1 MTLKSKWIVGFT
13 GYMVALCSLFGC
25 ASDQLS
31 EEKLPPN
38 VLFIAIDDLNDWVGV
53 LGGHPQIQTPNIDR
67 LAARGVLFANAHTQ
81 APLCNPSR
89 ASILTGYRPSTTGI
103 YNLAPHFRDVD
114 LTRDA
119 VTLPQ
124 YFQQHGY
131 RTLSNGK
138 IFHTL
143 GNTEEKRAD
152 FEEWGPIG
160 GGTAGHPAQKIVPN
174 THMGNHP
181 LIDWGVYPAVGD
193 SVRNDYK
200 VATWAE
206 EKLEQLANSQEGKP
220 FFMAVGFWLPH
231 VPLFATQ
238 KWFDLYPEEAGIQ
251 LPPAPD
257 DEREDVPDFSW
268 YLHWYLPE
276 VRLSWLKE
284 NNQWENFVR
293 AYMATISFT
302 DAQVGRVLD
311 ALEKQGLSD
320 NTIVVL
326 WSDHG
331 FHLGEKGITGKNTLW
346 ERSTHVP
353 LIFAGPDIPQGK
365 VVSRPAEL
373 LDIYP
378 TLVEWAGLSAK
389 EGLEGL
395 SLAPQLRDSNASRER
410 PAITTHNPGNNSVRS
425 ERWRYIRYADGSEE
439 LYDHAQDPHEHLNLA
454 LDPAYGEVKN
464 ALAGW
469 LKEQDAPHAPG
480 SQHRTLENINGVW
493 HWEGSPINWDD
504 WIK

>member
-1 MTLKSKWIVGFT
+1 
-13 GYMVALCSLFGC
+13 MVKRNSPGWLILFFCSLMIANTAAKGQSF
-25 ASDQLS
+25 SD
-31 EEKLPPN
+31 KKPN
-38 VLFIAIDDLNDWVGV
+38 VLFISIDDLNDWIGA
-53 LGGHPQIQTPNIDR
+53 LKTHPQVKTPNIDR
-67 LAARGVLFANAHTQ
+67 LASRGVLFTNAHAQ

-89 ASILTGYRPSTTGI
+89 VSIMTGFRPSTTGI
-103 YNLAPHFRDVD
+103 YNLSPHHRDVD
-114 LTRDA
+114 ITKDA

-124 YFQQHGY
+124 YFEKNGY

-138 IFHTL
+138 IFHSI
-143 GNTEEKRAD
+143 GDSPEKRAE
-152 FEEWGPIG
+152 FQEWGPIG
-160 GGTAGHPAQKIVPN
+160 GGTAGHPPKKLVGD

-181 LIDWGVYPAVGD
+181 LIDWGVYPEKGD

-206 EKLEQLANSQEGKP
+206 EKLKDLGEVGDGQP

-238 KWFDLYPEEAGIQ
+238 KWFDLYPEKEDII
-251 LPPAPD
+251 LPPAPE
-257 DEREDVPDFSW
+257 DERADVPDFAW
-268 YLHWYLPE
+268 NLHWYLPE

-284 NNQWENFVR
+284 NNQWENFVH
-293 AYMATISFT
+293 AYLATISFT

-311 ALEKQGLSD
+311 ALEQNGLDD

-353 LIFAGPDIPQGK
+353 LIFAGPGIEKGLECSQ
-365 VVSRPAEL
+365 PAEL

-378 TLVEWAGLSAK
+378 TLLDLAGLEPK
-389 EGLEGL
+389 DDLEGL
-395 SLAPQLRDSNASRER
+395 SLFPQIKNVKTIRET

-425 ERWRYIRYADGSEE
+425 VRYRYIRYANGDEE
-439 LYDHAQDPHEHLNLA
+439 LYDHDQDPHEHINLA
-454 LDPAYGEVKN
+454 SDPAFASIKRDH
-464 ALAGW
+464 ARW
-469 LKEQDAPHAPG
+469 LKGKDAPHAPG
-480 SQHRTLENINGVW
+480 SQHRVLERRGDDW
-493 HWEGSPINWDD
+493 FWEGKKIVYEEL
-504 WIK
+504 IK

>member
-1 MTLKSKWIVGFT
+1 MKNNLI
-13 GYMVALCSLFGC
+13 ASLILITVCGLWNC
-25 ASDQLS
+25 QPKQA
-31 EEKLPPN
+31 EEIKQPN
-38 VLFIAIDDLNDWVGV
+38 ILFIAIDDLNDWVGA
-53 LGGHPQIQTPNIDR
+53 LEGHPQVKTPNIDR
-67 LAARGVLFANAHTQ
+67 LAAKGVLFTNAHTQ
-81 APLCNPSR
+81 SPLCNPSR
-89 ASILTGYRPSTTGI
+89 ASIMTGIRPSTSGI
-103 YNLAPHFRDVD
+103 YNLAPHFRDVT

-131 RTLSNGK
+131 KTLSNGK

-143 GNTEEKRAD
+143 GNTPDKRTD

-160 GGTAGHPAQKIVPN
+160 GGTAGHPPTKLVGD

-181 LIDWGVYPAVGD
+181 LLDWGVYPAEGD

-206 EKLEQLANSQEGKP
+206 EKLSQLAQSDDGKP

-238 KWFDLYPEEAGIQ
+238 KWFDLYPEEADIV
-251 LPPAPD
+251 LPPAPE
-257 DEREDVPDFSW
+257 DERLDVPDFAW

-276 VRLSWLKE
+276 VRLSWLKA
-284 NNQWENFVR
+284 NNQWPNIVR
-293 AYMATISFT
+293 SYLATISFT

-311 ALEKQGLSD
+311 ALEANGLAD
-320 NTIVVL
+320 NTLIVL

-353 LIFAGPDIPQGK
+353 LIFSGPGIPEGVK
-365 VVSRPAEL
+365 THKPAEL

-378 TLVEWAGLSAK
+378 TLVDWVGLPEK
-389 EGLEGL
+389 EGLEGI
-395 SLAPQLRDSNASRER
+395 SLVPQIKDVNAPRER

-425 ERWRYIRYADGSEE
+425 ENWRYIRYANGAEE
-439 LYDHAQDPHEHLNLA
+439 LYDHRTDPHEHHNLA
-454 LDPAYGEVKN
+454 GDPSMKTVIADHAK
-464 ALAGW
+464 W
-469 LKEQDAPHAPG
+469 IRPTDAPHAPG
-480 SQHRTLENINGVW
+480 SQHRVLEQVDGEWV
-493 HWEGSPINWDD
+493 WEGNPIKWEEL
-504 WIK
+504 IR

>member
-1 MTLKSKWIVGFT
+1 MKKSGFI
-13 GYMVALCSLFGC
+13 ALVILGLIGC
-25 ASDQLS
+25 TSD
-31 EEKLPPN
+31 EKTAEKPLPN
-38 VLFIAIDDLNDWVGV
+38 VLFIAIDDLNDWVGA
-53 LGGHPQIQTPNIDR
+53 LGGHPQIHTPNIDR

-81 APLCNPSR
+81 ATLCNPSR
-89 ASILTGYRPSTTGI
+89 VSILTGYRPSSTGI
-103 YNLAPHFRDVD
+103 YNLLPHFRDVEK
-114 LTRDA
+114 TRDA

-131 RTLSNGK
+131 KTLSNGK
-138 IFHTL
+138 VFHTL
-143 GNTEEKRAD
+143 GDTDVKRAD

-160 GGTAGHPAQKIVPN
+160 GGTAGHPPQKLVPA

-181 LIDWGVYPAVGD
+181 LIDWGVYPAEDD
-193 SVRNDYK
+193 SVRNDFK

-206 EKLEQLANSQEGKP
+206 ERLAALAQNEDGKP

-238 KWFDLYPEEAGIQ
+238 KWFDLYPTEAGIQ

-257 DEREDVPDFSW
+257 NEREDVPDFAW

-284 NNQWENFVR
+284 NGQWENFVR
-293 AYMATISFT
+293 SYMATISFT

-311 ALEKQGLSD
+311 ALEAEGLAD

-346 ERSTHVP
+346 ERSTRVP
-353 LIFAGPDIPQGK
+353 LIFAGAGIPQGN
-365 VVSRPAEL
+365 VVARPAEL

-378 TLVEWAGLSAK
+378 TLVDWVGLPSK
-389 EGLEGL
+389 EGLEGV
-395 SLAPQLRDSNASRER
+395 SLKPQLLDPTADRDR

-425 ERWRYIRYADGSEE
+425 ERWRYIRYANGAEE
-439 LYDHAQDPHEHLNLA
+439 LYDHQLDPHEHVNLA
-454 LDPAYGEVKN
+454 QNPEFRAVMDELR
-464 ALAGW
+464 GW
-469 LKEQDAPHAPG
+469 IREKDEPHAPG
-480 SQHRTLENINGVW
+480 SGHRNLEQVDGVW
-493 HWEGSPINWDD
+493 HWEGNPIVWEELV
-504 WIK
+504 K